1 MKTLYIEC
9 NMGVAGDI
17 LMSAL
22 LELLGAD
29 EQQAFLK
36 RMNGLR
42 IPGVEFS
49 AEKAVKCG
57 ITGTHVRVLIDGE
70 EEGHEHAHHHHDH
83 GHHHEHDHHHD
94 HEHHHDYDHDHHD
107 DHEHGHGHSH
117 DHDHDHD
124 HNHGHD
130 HDHAHHGLADIR
142 SIIEGMDVP
151 EKVKKDALA
160 VYDLI
165 ARAESTVHG
174 ETMEHIHFHEVG
186 SLDAV
191 ADVVGNC
198 MLLDMIGADRIAVSP
213 IHVGSGSVKCAHGIL
228 PVPAPATALILSG
241 MPIYSGEVCGELCTP
256 TGAALLRHFGQSFG
270 PMPVMTIEKAGY
282 GMGTRD
288 FGNVANCVR
297 VLLGETAEGAAAGVC
312 SNAGSVS
319 RSAEGPV
326 DGFGTEPTDANAAGP
341 GNTPTEIL
349 ELACNL
355 DDMTGE
361 EIGFAMER
369 LLEAGALDV
378 YTQSITMKKSRPAVI
393 LTALIRPSDQEKM
406 TELFFRY
413 TTTVGIRFRP
423 WERTVLRRE
432 TVIRQTLWGPVR
444 VKRCSGYGCE
454 KEKAEYD
461 DLARIA
467 REQGL
472 SIEQVKEQLKQIK
485 PKE

>member
-9 NMGVAGDI
+9 NMGVAGDM

-22 LELLGAD
+22 LELLPAEKQETFFETFRSLG
-29 EQQAFLK
+29 
-36 RMNGLR
+36 
-42 IPGVEFS
+42 IPGVEIS

-57 ITGTHVRVLIDGE
+57 ITGTHVHVLVNGE
-70 EEGHEHAHHHHDH
+70 EEEHHHHGHDHDHDHHHDH
-83 GHHHEHDHHHD
+83 GH
-94 HEHHHDYDHDHHD
+94 
-107 DHEHGHGHSH
+107 H

-124 HNHGHD
+124 HEHH
-130 HDHAHHGLADIR
+130 HAHHGLADIR
-142 SIIEGMDVP
+142 GIIEGLDVP
-151 EKVKKDALA
+151 QQVKKDALA

-165 ARAESTVHG
+165 AHAESTVHG

-198 MLLDMIGADRIAVSP
+198 LLLSMIGADRIAVSP
-213 IHVGSGSVKCAHGIL
+213 IHVGSGTVKCAHGIL

-241 MPIYSGEVCGELCTP
+241 LPVYSGQIRGELCTP
-256 TGAALLRHFGQSFG
+256 TGAALMKHFGQSFG
-270 PMPVMTIEKAGY
+270 PMPVMSIEKVGY

-288 FGNVANCVR
+288 FGDVANCVR
-297 VLLGETAEGAAAGVC
+297 VLLGEEAGATVKEDVETAGATGKEDA
-312 SNAGSVS
+312 
-319 RSAEGPV
+319 
-326 DGFGTEPTDANAAGP
+326 DDTPTD
-341 GNTPTEIL
+341 IL

-393 LTALIRPSDQEKM
+393 LTALIRPSDKDKM

-413 TTTVGIRFRP
+413 TTTIGVRCRS
-423 WERTVLRRE
+423 WERAVLQRE
-432 TVIRQTLWGPVR
+432 TVTRQTPWGPVQ
-444 VKRCSGYGCE
+444 VKHCSGYGCE
-454 KEKAEYD
+454 KEKAEFE
-461 DLARIA
+461 DLSRIA
-467 REQGL
+467 REQNL
-472 SIEQVKEQLKQIK
+472 SLRQVRDKLK
-485 PKE
+485 

>member
-9 NMGVAGDI
+9 NMGVAGDM

-22 LELLGAD
+22 LELLPAE
-29 EQQAFLK
+29 EQETFFETFRSL
-36 RMNGLR
+36 G
-42 IPGVEFS
+42 IPGVEIS

-57 ITGTHVRVLIDGE
+57 ITGTHVHVLVNGE
-70 EEGHEHAHHHHDH
+70 EEEHHHH
-83 GHHHEHDHHHD
+83 GHDH
-94 HEHHHDYDHDHHD
+94 DHDHH
-107 DHEHGHGHSH
+107 H

-124 HNHGHD
+124 HHHD
-130 HDHAHHGLADIR
+130 HDHEHHHAHHGLADIR
-142 SIIEGMDVP
+142 GIIEGLDVP
-151 EKVKKDALA
+151 QQVKKDALA

-165 ARAESTVHG
+165 AHAESTVHG

-198 MLLDMIGADRIAVSP
+198 LLLSMIGADRIAVSP
-213 IHVGSGSVKCAHGIL
+213 IHVGSGTVKCAHGIL

-241 MPIYSGEVCGELCTP
+241 LPVYSGQIRGELCTP
-256 TGAALLRHFGQSFG
+256 TGAALMKHFGQSFG
-270 PMPVMTIEKAGY
+270 PMPVMSIEKVGY

-288 FGNVANCVR
+288 FGDVANCVR
-297 VLLGETAEGAAAGVC
+297 VLLGEEAGATVKEDVETAGATGKEDA
-312 SNAGSVS
+312 
-319 RSAEGPV
+319 
-326 DGFGTEPTDANAAGP
+326 DDTPTD
-341 GNTPTEIL
+341 IL

-393 LTALIRPSDQEKM
+393 LTALIRPSDKDKM

-413 TTTVGIRFRP
+413 TTTIGVRCRS
-423 WERTVLRRE
+423 WERAVLQRE
-432 TVIRQTLWGPVR
+432 TVTRQTPWGPVQ
-444 VKRCSGYGCE
+444 VKHCSGYGCE
-454 KEKAEYD
+454 KEKAEFE

-467 REQGL
+467 REQNL
-472 SIEQVKEQLKQIK
+472 SLRQVRDKLK
-485 PKE
+485 

>member
-9 NMGVAGDI
+9 NMGVAGDM

-22 LELLGAD
+22 LELLPAEKQETFFETFRSLG
-29 EQQAFLK
+29 
-36 RMNGLR
+36 
-42 IPGVEFS
+42 IPGVEIS

-57 ITGTHVRVLIDGE
+57 ITGTHVHVLVNGE
-70 EEGHEHAHHHHDH
+70 DEGHDHHDHHDHDH
-83 GHHHEHDHHHD
+83 GHHH
-94 HEHHHDYDHDHHD
+94 DHD
-107 DHEHGHGHSH
+107 
-117 DHDHDHD
+117 
-124 HNHGHD
+124 HGHD
-130 HDHAHHGLADIR
+130 HHHAHHGLADIR
-142 SIIEGMDVP
+142 GIIKGLDVP
-151 EKVKKDALA
+151 QKVKEDALA

-198 MLLDMIGADRIAVSP
+198 LLLSMIGADRIAVSP
-213 IHVGSGSVKCAHGIL
+213 IHVGSGTVKCAHGIL

-241 MPIYSGEVCGELCTP
+241 LPVYSGQIRGELCTP
-256 TGAALLRHFGQSFG
+256 TGAALMKHFGDSFG
-270 PMPVMTIEKAGY
+270 PMPVMAIEKVGY

-288 FGNVANCVR
+288 FGDVANCVR
-297 VLLGETAEGAAAGVC
+297 VMLGEEAG
-312 SNAGSVS
+312 
-319 RSAEGPV
+319 
-326 DGFGTEPTDANAAGP
+326 PTGKESANA
-341 GNTPTEIL
+341 TPTGIL

-393 LTALIRPSDQEKM
+393 LTALIRPSDKEEM

-413 TTTVGIRFRP
+413 TTTIGVRCRS
-423 WERTVLRRE
+423 WERAVLQRE
-432 TVIRQTLWGPVR
+432 TVIRQTPWGPVQ
-444 VKRCSGYGCE
+444 VKRCSGYGCV
-454 KEKAEYD
+454 KEKAEFE

-467 REQGL
+467 REQNL
-472 SIEQVKEQLKQIK
+472 SLRQVKDELK
-485 PKE
+485 